1 MRPQIIIRYI
11 GITLLFNAIFLLVS
25 AAISAYKFDAGFLP
39 LLYSAT
45 IAALLGFFPMIFV
58 PSAYNIRSD
67 EGLVIVIFSWLLSS
81 IIGALPYILYGGEFT
96 FTNAWF
102 ESVSG
107 FTTTGS
113 TILNDIEALPLGL
126 LFWRSTTHFIGG
138 IGIIIFML
146 AVVPSISQAAMV
158 LYKSEVSG
166 LAVDNFQYRTKK
178 TLQII
183 LVVYLGLTLLET
195 LMLLMLGVNLF
206 DAITHSFAT
215 IATGGFSPKNNSI
228 AFYDS
233 AAIEIVINIFMIL
246 SGIHFGLTF
255 AAVTGNIKK
264 IWKSSFVRYYVSAI
278 VVGVILV
285 SINVHGN
292 IYQSWVDAF
301 RYAAFQLISL
311 GTSTGFATADTARW
325 PPFAIL
331 ILGLAAKT
339 TIRLPRTS
347 ILIFFTLQCACAGST
362 SGGIKVDRMLIFFK
376 SVLYQFKRLK
386 HPRAVFALKVDN
398 SLIEQE
404 VVSSSILYIS
414 LYVGTV
420 FISSII
426 LTALGVDIMSSVS
439 GSMAAMGNV
448 GPGFSMVSSL
458 GNFSQIPVAGKWVL
472 SIVMLLGRLEI
483 YGLLMLF
490 IFKFIR

>member
-1 MRPQIIIRYI
+1 MLRKI
-11 GITLLFNAIFLLVS
+11 GECVE
-25 AAISAYKFDAGFLP
+25 
-39 LLYSAT
+39 
-45 IAALLGFFPMIFV
+45 
-58 PSAYNIRSD
+58 R
-67 EGLVIVIFSWLLSS
+67 
-81 IIGALPYILYGGEFT
+81 
-96 FTNAWF
+96 
-102 ESVSG
+102 
-107 FTTTGS
+107 
-113 TILNDIEALPLGL
+113 
-126 LFWRSTTHFIGG
+126 
-138 IGIIIFML
+138 
-146 AVVPSISQAAMV
+146 
-158 LYKSEVSG
+158 
-166 LAVDNFQYRTKK
+166 
-178 TLQII
+178 
-183 LVVYLGLTLLET
+183 
-195 LMLLMLGVNLF
+195 
-206 DAITHSFAT
+206 
-215 IATGGFSPKNNSI
+215 
-228 AFYDS
+228 
-233 AAIEIVINIFMIL
+233 
-246 SGIHFGLTF
+246 
-255 AAVTGNIKK
+255 K
-264 IWKSSFVRYYVSAI
+264 IWTSSFVRYYVLAI
-278 VVGVILV
+278 AVGVILV

-292 IYQSWVDAF
+292 IYHSWSDAF

-311 GTSTGFATADTARW
+311 GTSTGFATADTAHW

-331 ILGLAAKT
+331 
-339 TIRLPRTS
+339 

-426 LTALGVDIMSSVS
+426 LTGLGVDIMSSVS

>member
-58 PSAYNIRSD
+58 PSAYDIRSD

-195 LMLLMLGVNLF
+195 LMLLLLGVNLF
-206 DAITHSFAT
+206 DAITQSFAT

-228 AFYDS
+228 AYYDS
-233 AAIEIVINIFMIL
+233 AAIEIVINIFMVL

-264 IWKSSFVRYYVSAI
+264 IWKSSFVRYYISAI
-278 VVGVILV
+278 AVGVILV

-292 IYQSWVDAF
+292 IYHSWIDAF

-311 GTSTGFATADTARW
+311 GTSTGFATADTAHW
-325 PPFAIL
+325 PPLAIL
-331 ILGLAAKT
+331 
-339 TIRLPRTS
+339 

-386 HPRAVFALKVDN
+386 HPRAVFALKVDD
-398 SLIEQE
+398 SIIEQE

-420 FISSII
+420 FLSSII
-426 LTALGVDIMSSVS
+426 LTGLGVDIMSSVS

>member
-45 IAALLGFFPMIFV
+45 IAALVGLFPMIFV
-58 PSAYNIRSD
+58 PSAYDIRSD

-183 LVVYLGLTLLET
+183 LVVYLGLVLLET
-195 LMLLMLGVNLF
+195 LMLLILGVDLF

-228 AFYDS
+228 AYYDS

-264 IWKSSFVRYYVSAI
+264 IWTSSFVRYYVLAI
-278 VVGVILV
+278 AVGVILV
-285 SINVHGN
+285 GINVHGK
-292 IYQSWVDAF
+292 IYHSWLDAF

-311 GTSTGFATADTARW
+311 GTSTGFATTDTANW
-325 PPFAIL
+325 PPLAIL
-331 ILGLAAKT
+331 
-339 TIRLPRTS
+339 

-398 SLIEQE
+398 SIIEQD

-414 LYVGTV
+414 LYIGTV
-420 FISSII
+420 FLSSII
-426 LTALGVDIMSSVS
+426 LTGLGVDIMSSVS

>member
-311 GTSTGFATADTARW
+311 GTSTGFATADTAHW

-331 ILGLAAKT
+331 
-339 TIRLPRTS
+339 

-426 LTALGVDIMSSVS
+426 LTGLGVDIMSSVS